1 MATPSRSTQRVRFG
15 EFELDLSTREL
26 WINDTKQTLAPQPF
40 QVLQLLIERRGQL
53 VTRDDLVCH
62 LWPSDTFFDYEQG
75 LRKAINRLRE
85 ALNDSTEQPRFIETL
100 PRSGYRFI
108 AKTEFD
114 PGRAAEAV
122 ALTPHLVTEEA
133 KRVHRKGRWR
143 TIASRLSMA
152 LMLIA
157 CGVGIVAVGLYY
169 RSRQSRQLTEKD
181 NVVLADFDNKT
192 GDGVFD
198 ETLRQALA
206 VELSQSPF
214 LNVIS
219 DRRVQSTLQ
228 MMGRPTNERMTPE
241 VAREVCVRTGST
253 ALLAGLI
260 SSLGSHYIIELDA
273 VACSTGDTLARDQA
287 EANSKENVLKALTRA
302 SSSLRMK
309 LGESLSSVQ
318 KYDAPIEASTSSL
331 EALQSF
337 SMGRKVR
344 SEKGDLQSIPFF
356 ERAIE
361 LDPNFALAYAELAL
375 IHSNNGEE
383 SVAVDYATKAYQLRD
398 RVSEREKFRV
408 SSVYFDANEDLDKAM
423 QTYELWIASHPRD
436 PIPHGNLGQTAV
448 ELGEYEKGLAEDLEA
463 FRLSPDLVT
472 YSNLG
477 RAYIL
482 LNRLDDAQAILDEA
496 WARNLRGGGLPR
508 VLYSLYFMRGDTARM
523 EKLLAWGAGKPG
535 IEEDLLLEQSRTEAY
550 YGRLKNARDS
560 FRRARGSAATR
571 PSPQLALF
579 EAEVGNTSA
588 VQREM
593 NATIAAS
600 KGPDVRVA
608 LTLARIGDTARAQAM
623 VEELEKRNPSSTIL
637 KIFWLPTIRAAIELS
652 KGHSSQAMKF
662 LEPAPRY
669 EMGSVAHYYPA
680 YMRGQVYLLAKDG
693 VAATAEFQK
702 IVDHP
707 GIMRNFLIGALAR
720 LQLGRAY
727 VMQGDNRKAKAAYE
741 NFLTLWKDADPDIPI
756 YQQAKAEY
764 AKLQ

>member
-1 MATPSRSTQRVRFG
+1 MATRSRSTQRVRFG

-26 WINDTKQTLAPQPF
+26 WINGTKQTLAPQPF

-53 VTRDDLVCH
+53 VTRDDLVRH
-62 LWPSDTFFDYEQG
+62 LWTSDTFVDYEQG

-108 AKTEFD
+108 AETEFD

-122 ALTPHLVTEEA
+122 ALTPHLVTEEE

-152 LMLIA
+152 LLLIA

-219 DRRVQSTLQ
+219 DRRVHSTLQ
-228 MMGRPTNERMTPE
+228 MMGRPTNERMTAE

-253 ALLAGLI
+253 ARLAGLI

-287 EANSKENVLKALTRA
+287 EANSKEDVLRALTRA
-302 SSSLRMK
+302 SSSLRTK

-331 EALQSF
+331 EALRSF

-344 SEKGDLQSIPFF
+344 QEKGDLQSIPFI

-375 IHSNNGEE
+375 VHGNNGEG
-383 SVAVDYATKAYQLRD
+383 SLAVDYATKAYQLRD

-408 SSVYFDANEDLDKAM
+408 SSVYFDANEDLDKEM
-423 QTYELWIASHPRD
+423 QTYELWIATYPRD
-436 PIPHGNLGQTAV
+436 PIPHGNLGGLAV

-472 YSNLG
+472 YANLG

-496 WARNLRGGGLPR
+496 WARNLRGGPLPR
-508 VLYSLYFMRGDTARM
+508 VLYSLYFMRGDTAQM
-523 EKLLAWGAGKPG
+523 EKLLAWGAGKHG
-535 IEEDLLLEQSRTEAY
+535 IEGDLLLEQSRTEAY
-550 YGRLKNARDS
+550 YGRLKKARDS
-560 FRRARGSAATR
+560 FRAKESTVAKS
-571 PSPQLALF
+571 SPQFALF
-579 EAEVGNTSA
+579 EAELGNTPA
-588 VQREM
+588 ARQEV
-593 NATIAAS
+593 NAAMAAS

-623 VEELEKRNPSSTIL
+623 VEELEKRNPSGTIL
-637 KIFWLPTIRAAIELS
+637 KIFWLPIIRAAIELS
-652 KGHSSQAMKF
+652 KGNSSQAMKF
-662 LEPAPRY
+662 LEPASRY
-669 EMGSVAHYYPA
+669 EMGSETHYYPA
-680 YMRGQVYLLAKDG
+680 YIRGQAYLLSNNG
-693 VAATAEFQK
+693 SAAAAEFQK
-702 IVDHP
+702 LVDHP

-720 LQLGRAY
+720 LQLARAY
-727 VMQGDNRKAKAAYE
+727 VMQGDNRKAKSAYE